1 MSRFMVSKV
10 YRDPKIIAEETL
22 RKSDSPRLS
31 NGYAVDVESIARD
44 YCGFEVMHI
53 DDLELG
59 GKPVFGLYVHALNA
73 VMVMNNCYEPR
84 KRFSIAHEIGHA
96 QLEYDH
102 GDAAP
107 LFELDEPEIL
117 GCTEEDQSFG
127 LMNERTAGLRRRKE
141 IRANQFAAHLLMPD
155 GLVREVW
162 RLERA
167 NADRVASTLGVSK
180 EALGYRLEDLNL
192 K

>member
-1 MSRFMVSKV
+1 MSRFMVPKV
-10 YRDPKIIAEETL
+10 YKDPKIIAEETL
-22 RKSDSPRLS
+22 RKSNSPRLP
-31 NGYAVDVESIARD
+31 NGFAVDVESIARD

-53 DDLELG
+53 DDLEVE
-59 GKPVFGLYVHALNA
+59 GKPIFGLYVHAINA
-73 VMVMNNCYEPR
+73 LMVMNNCYEPR

-107 LFELDEPEIL
+107 LFELDEPEIF
-117 GCTEEDQSFG
+117 GCNEEDQSFG
-127 LMNERTAGLRRRKE
+127 SMNELQAGLRRKKE
-141 IRANQFAAHLLMPD
+141 IRANQFAAHLLMPT

-162 RLERA
+162 RRENG
-167 NADRVASTLGVSK
+167 NADRVAATLGVSR
-180 EALGYRLEDLNL
+180 EALGYRLQDLNI